1 MVEDGENGEEMY
13 KLDGRTV
20 DQVVVCRIYE
30 GWYYGGDVW
39 GSAGIEG
46 GKGGFCWAVGEVG

>member
-30 GWYYGGDVW
+30 G
-39 GSAGIEG
+39 
-46 GKGGFCWAVGEVG
+46 